1 LVDADDE
8 YALVLLLELIGGAV
22 ASALRAI
29 VEFSLE
35 GLPTYQGGFCGRTV

>member
-8 YALVLLLELIGGAV
+8 YALVLLLELIGDAV

-35 GLPTYQGGFCGRTV
+35 GLPAFHR

>member
-8 YALVLLLELIGGAV
+8 YALVLLLELIGDAV

-29 VEFSLE
+29 VEFSLG
-35 GLPTYQGGFCGRTV
+35 GLPTYGGFCGRTV

>member
-8 YALVLLLELIGGAV
+8 HALVLLLELIDDAV

-35 GLPTYQGGFCGRTV
+35 GLPT